1 MPGRSGAHGIPR
13 TERLRRREEF
23 QAVFHLGKR
32 IERPSV
38 LLFWRGWDGPRRV
51 GFAVTRQVRGAARRN
66 RVRRRLR
73 EAYRVSREGLPTGLQ
88 LVCVGKK
95 AAFDGAF
102 RALRRDMEHALAV
115 IAGQHRATTGE

>member
-1 MPGRSGAHGIPR
+1 MPRQSGGYGIPR

-32 IERPSV
+32 IERPSL
-38 LLFWRGWDGPRRV
+38 LLFWRGCDGPRRI

-73 EAYRVSREGLPTGLQ
+73 EAYRVNRQGLPTGLQ

-102 RALRRDMEHALAV
+102 DALRRDMEQALGVVARE
-115 IAGQHRATTGE
+115 HRVATRA